1 MKIITH
7 ENLWWWGKSYTLIT
21 DNGKAMIGVIIDDDH
36 PDAAYIQWLMVHESV
51 RQQGIANAMLTF
63 AEDKAKEAGC
73 EQVYLCARKGT
84 FLIPWYE
91 RRGYKIYDENL
102 EESKGQTVAM
112 NKYLDN

>member
-21 DNGKAMIGVIIDDDH
+21 DNGKAIIEVSIDADH
-36 PDAAYIQWLMVHESV
+36 PDAAYIQSLMVHESV

-63 AEDKAKEAGC
+63 AEEKAKKAGC
-73 EQVYLCARKGT
+73 KQAYLCARKGT
-84 FLIPWYE
+84 FLIPLYE
-91 RRGYKIYDENL
+91 RRGYKIYDENP